1 MAQWGSSILFA
12 VYVYQY
18 IILTICFFSYYTC
31 IMMIIIIV
39 IVYRSPP
46 KIELEELFSTFFSGD
61 LLFYLADV

>member
-1 MAQWGSSILFA
+1 
-12 VYVYQY
+12 
-18 IILTICFFSYYTC
+18 
-31 IMMIIIIV
+31 MMIIIIV